1 MGTIAAAGDPPFLE
15 TVEELVAPGRAALLL
30 VDTQNDFL
38 ASKGVVDRRG
48 EQADGT
54 RALVG
59 RIKSVLGRARE
70 VGAVVAYIR
79 YTRTADNAYE
89 SPASVRWM
97 ALKRG
102 YSKSSVSAVEGT
114 WGWNVVDALAP
125 RAGEIIVNKRRA
137 SGFYQT
143 DLELLLRAR
152 GVETVIVVG
161 ASTHGCVEATA
172 RDAELR
178 DFYVAVLADCVTAYD
193 PALHEAAL
201 TVMRSRYEV
210 IGSDEL
216 LRAWA
221 AAGKQRETA

>member
-1 MGTIAAAGDPPFLE
+1 MGTTAAWEERPFLE
-15 TVEELVAPGRAALLL
+15 SLEALVAPGHTALLL

-38 ASKGVVDRRG
+38 ASKGVVHQRG
-48 EQADGT
+48 EQADGAG
-54 RALVG
+54 ALIS
-59 RIKSVLGRARE
+59 RIKSALDRARE
-70 VGAVVAYIR
+70 VNAVVAYIR
-79 YTRTADNAYE
+79 YTRSAHNENE

-97 ALKRG
+97 AMKRG

-125 RAGEIIVNKRRA
+125 ASGEIVVNKRRA

-143 DLELLLRAR
+143 DLELLLRTR
-152 GVETVIVVG
+152 RVETVIVVG

-178 DFYVAVLADCVTAYD
+178 DFYVSVLSDCVTAYD
-193 PALHEAAL
+193 HKLHEASL

-210 IGSDEL
+210 ITCDQL
-216 LRAWA
+216 LEVWA
-221 AAGKQRETA
+221 AQGRTP